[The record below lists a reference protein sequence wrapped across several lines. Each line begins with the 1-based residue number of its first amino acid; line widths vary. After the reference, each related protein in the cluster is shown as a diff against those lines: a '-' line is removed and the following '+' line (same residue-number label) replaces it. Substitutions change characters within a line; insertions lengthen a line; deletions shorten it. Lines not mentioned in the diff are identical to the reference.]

1 MLKDSVRT
9 ISYKKAIVNNPHL
22 FKGKT
27 VLDVGCGTGIL
38 SMFACQAGAA
48 QVFAVDASDILD
60 TARQVI
66 ADNGFS
72 DRITCIKGK
81 IEEIEL
87 PVTSVDII
95 VSEWMGYFLF
105 YESMLN
111 SVIFARDKWLAPGG
125 IILPDK
131 ASVYICGIEDGD
143 YKDEKINYW
152 DNVYGF
158 DMSCIKKQA
167 ILEPL
172 VDTVNAQAVAT
183 RAAKIMTVDIHTV
196 KVEDL
201 TWMSPFKITATRNE
215 YIHAF
220 VAYFDIEF
228 SKCHKNVVFATGPD
242 STYTH
247 WKQTVF
253 YLKDSITINEG
264 ESISGVISV
273 APNAGNHRDLDITL
287 QYDFDGT
294 VHSLHD
300 TQEFRLR

>member
-1 MLKDSVRT
+1 
-9 ISYKKAIVNNPHL
+9 
-22 FKGKT
+22 
-27 VLDVGCGTGIL
+27 
-38 SMFACQAGAA
+38 
-48 QVFAVDASDILD
+48 
-60 TARQVI
+60 
-66 ADNGFS
+66 
-72 DRITCIKGK
+72 
-81 IEEIEL
+81 
-87 PVTSVDII
+87 
-95 VSEWMGYFLF
+95 
-105 YESMLN
+105 
-111 SVIFARDKWLAPGG
+111 
-125 IILPDK
+125 
-131 ASVYICGIEDGD
+131 
-143 YKDEKINYW
+143 
-152 DNVYGF
+152 
-158 DMSCIKKQA
+158 MSCIKKQA